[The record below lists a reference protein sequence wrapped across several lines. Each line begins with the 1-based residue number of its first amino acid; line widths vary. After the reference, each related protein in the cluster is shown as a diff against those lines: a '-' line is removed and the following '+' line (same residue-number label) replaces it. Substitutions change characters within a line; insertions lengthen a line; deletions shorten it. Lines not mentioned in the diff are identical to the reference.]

1 MSQREDIL
9 ARLVA
14 VCATIPGVVLCARN
28 RDEITDRQK
37 PAVIIWD
44 ADEVA
49 NEGEPKRAGAAGPQ
63 IISMTPEVY
72 ILTTGLPAT
81 VGTDLNA
88 LRDALLKAV
97 LTDATLRTITGANGS
112 IRYEGCATGL
122 ARGRSMEGEM
132 GVSLSFQYPFNP
144 NTL

>member
-1 MSQREDIL
+1 MSKREDIL
-9 ARLVA
+9 ARLVVICSA
-14 VCATIPGVVLCARN
+14 LEGVTLCARN
-28 RDEITDRQK
+28 RDELSDRQR
-37 PAVIIWD
+37 PAVIILD

-49 NEGEPKRAGAAGPQ
+49 IEGEPKRANAAGPQ
-63 IISMTPEVY
+63 IISMTPEIY
-72 ILTTGLPAT
+72 ILISGTPET
-81 VGTDLNA
+81 VGTELNA
-88 LRDALLKAV
+88 MRAALVSAV
-97 LTDATLRTITGANGS
+97 LTDETLRTITGANGS

>member
-1 MSQREDIL
+1 MSKREDIL
-9 ARLVA
+9 ARLVT
-14 VCATIPGVVLCARN
+14 VCATIPGVVFCARN

-37 PAVIIWD
+37 PAVVIWD

-49 NEGEPKRAGAAGPQ
+49 NEGEPKRAGASGPQ
-63 IISMTPEVY
+63 IISMTPEIY
-72 ILTTGLPAT
+72 ILLSGSPET
-81 VGTDLNA
+81 VGTQLNT

-97 LTDATLRTITGANGS
+97 LTDATMRTITGPNGA

-122 ARGRSMEGEM
+122 SRGRSMEGEM
-132 GVSLSFQYPFNP
+132 GVSISFQYPFNP